1 MNKFILFALAAC
13 LAVAVSIS
21 FYKHGHHHHHLNLTE
36 AVKESLRQAWNETSP
51 EAQKAC
57 ENNTT
62 LVEEYKT
69 FRQGLKNSTKEEKD
83 VKISA
88 RWESLSPEDKACV
101 FHKMTQRKEKHGDHH
116 EHRHEENKH
125 GEKPKSGKKEGK
137 SQSKHDNKSHENK
150 KNNL

>member
-1 MNKFILFALAAC
+1 M
-13 LAVAVSIS
+13 
-21 FYKHGHHHHHLNLTE
+21 NLTE
-36 AVKESLRQAWNETSP
+36 DDKQSLLKAWNETSP

-69 FRQGLKNSTKEEKD
+69 FRQGLKNSTQEEKD
-83 VKISA
+83 VKIAA

-101 FHKMTQRKEKHGDHH
+101 FHKMTQRKEKHGDHREHH

-125 GEKPKSGKKEGK
+125 GENQKSGKKEGK
-137 SQSKHDNKSHENK
+137 NQSKSNNKSHENNK
-150 KNNL
+150 KNKKTTDEEQQ